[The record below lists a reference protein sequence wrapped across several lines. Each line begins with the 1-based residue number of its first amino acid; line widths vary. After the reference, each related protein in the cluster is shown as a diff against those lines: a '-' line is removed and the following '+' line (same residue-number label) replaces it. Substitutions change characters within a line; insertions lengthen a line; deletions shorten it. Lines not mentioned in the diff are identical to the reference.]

1 MDGFVEELPQ
11 LPECS
16 GCYGAYSDHA
26 CAALPDSRVRLAQP
40 SFFTYLQALVVVGG
54 YNGGF
59 GGSKYF
65 SSVVTLLPGA
75 TSWAFLSSLPRP
87 LRNAQASI
95 VGGKLRVNG
104 GRDDGHF
111 SRSEVMIDT

>member
-1 MDGFVEELPQ
+1 MP
-11 LPECS
+11 S
-16 GCYGAYSDHA
+16 
-26 CAALPDSRVRLAQP
+26 SRRLGLCCTSAGG
-40 SFFTYLQALVVVGG
+40 SSLRIFTYLQALVVVGG
-54 YNGGF
+54 DNGGA
-59 GGSKYF
+59 GGTKYF

-75 TSWAFLSSLPRP
+75 TSWAFLASLPRP

-95 VGGKLRVNG
+95 VGGRLRVNG